1 MKINHFLFASLSLT
15 IALLAGCPSTPKPD
29 PSQTV
34 FKSAKPSA
42 DWIDPTRIYGAGAEG
57 LTMRDENF
65 AAAGSQRIDGSQ
77 VGLSVVYF
85 DTDTSSITLAS
96 EKAKIDDAAK
106 YLKDNPNARMM
117 IEGYCDWRGTRQYN
131 LALGDRRA
139 TGVRQRLLDSG
150 IDASRLQTLSHGD
163 LLAKEGISADQMK
176 EDRRAAFVVV
186 R

>member
-1 MKINHFLFASLSLT
+1 MRKNHFLFASLSLV
-15 IALLAGCPSTPKPD
+15 IALLAGCPSAPRPD

-57 LTMRDENF
+57 LTIRDENF
-65 AAAGSQRIDGSQ
+65 VGADSQRDERTLAAAT
-77 VGLSVVYF
+77 VFF
-85 DTDTSSITLAS
+85 DTDKSSIATT
-96 EKAKIDDAAK
+96 ERPKIDDAAK
-106 YLKDNPNARMM
+106 YLKDNPQAKLM

-131 LALGDRRA
+131 LGLGDRRA
-139 TGVRQRLLDSG
+139 AGVKQRLLDSG
-150 IDASRLQTLSHGD
+150 IDAARIQTLSHGD
-163 LLAKEGISADQMK
+163 LLAKEGVSADEMK